1 MILSELG
8 VEPEKFKKAT
18 KKPFSFLYVD
28 KPRKRVKRSN
38 SSNKTSIRS
47 NHEY

>member
-1 MILSELG
+1 MISSELS

-28 KPRKRVKRSN
+28 KPRKKVKEISLEN
-38 SSNKTSIRS
+38 FKYIILK
-47 NHEY
+47 